1 MTRDRGMVLLFRSR
15 KQTRPPHHRN
25 QAMTTTLFRTAGY
38 LAGHS
43 VRLARQIDWQEV
55 GAIALEA
62 LKIAIV
68 LTLLAGRATRWVWD
82 SLPGW
87 SEALGRWYSSLLVG
101 EAQPTREEPAQPA
114 VLARVAPVTPAPA
127 APTRPASP
135 AYAAA
140 AVRVRRRRAAFWAT
154 LQQVGA

>member
-1 MTRDRGMVLLFRSR
+1 MLLFRSR

-43 VRLARQIDWQEV
+43 VRLAQQIDWQEV

-101 EAQPTREEPAQPA
+101 EAQLTREEPAQPA
-114 VLARVAPVTPAPA
+114 PVAPVTPAPA
-127 APTRPASP
+127 APARPASP

-140 AVRVRRRRAAFWAT
+140 AVRVRRHRAAFWAT

>member
-1 MTRDRGMVLLFRSR
+1 
-15 KQTRPPHHRN
+15 
-25 QAMTTTLFRTAGY
+25 MTTTLFRTAGY
-38 LAGHS
+38 LASHS
-43 VRLARQIDWQEV
+43 VRLAQQIDWQEV

-101 EAQPTREEPAQPA
+101 EAQLTREEPAQPA
-114 VLARVAPVTPAPA
+114 PVAPVTPAPA
-127 APTRPASP
+127 APARPASP
-135 AYAAA
+135 AHAAA
-140 AVRVRRRRAAFWAT
+140 AIRVRRRRAAFWAT